1 MKILSQIVLILIRS
15 IKSNNN
21 PITLSF
27 SLAAMFLQLLLS
39 VSNRMCSKDSGAV
52 SILLTTN
59 LNCPLLKDLTLLR
72 RVFWTLS
79 SAGETLSSPFSGPA
93 VSQGLFC
100 NSFVLVSMTARSEC
114 LVFVLPTWCFLF
126 ASCVNNLQQDDRHLK
141 SLTFIICAGVGSR
154 SLRVS
159 TARASDSAQCSV
171 GRPQVCVC
179 VCVHGPRFLP
189 DNIYLSTGEKQCGK
203 YQKTA

>member
-1 MKILSQIVLILIRS
+1 MS
-15 IKSNNN
+15 
-21 PITLSF
+21 PIGCAQKT
-27 SLAAMFLQLLLS
+27 
-39 VSNRMCSKDSGAV
+39 VRAV

-179 VCVHGPRFLP
+179 VFVCMDPGSCQIIYISAQVKNNVGNIRRLP
-189 DNIYLSTGEKQCGK
+189 EITSKSSTAWLRPHSPLPQTGLGVAKN
-203 YQKTA
+203 